1 MESGSP
7 RNMEGHQRGGVVL
20 IVALLMLVS
29 MPYSSIAA
37 EQDGS
42 CCSSQEFDLFL
53 IGSADDGSL
62 SPFDS
67 DLDEEFDQFVT
78 PSIQGLVEI
87 GTWEVDWGLQG
98 DYSDST
104 WEFRIPYEVESA
116 AGIQINATIGVN
128 IGSTYFEGDAGAGL
142 FLTNLGE
149 VVIPVE
155 VLAGEVRSGDKI
167 KLTFSVRS
175 LSFSSPGDEA
185 GIRFIWGTD
194 DFPGR
199 ISMKFPLVS
208 IDMKEPSVND
218 RLVYFPILLKSG
230 FGDRMWSSS
239 SGGMTVASNT
249 ISDSPIATPTNNGV
263 EVTFAW
269 EIPESADSGTY
280 MVAFHLEPQTS
291 LRIEANRTYDIV
303 AGDGGSNAGGW
314 YPAVE
319 PLRTGGTNLLVDVSA
334 KFDGE
339 SVQRE
344 VTIEFDGAMSQWVR
358 WGLDNIGNNS
368 LSSNS
373 WWRNLRTY
381 SDSVTNSEYNNGQVD
396 DSEIA
401 ALNSHL
407 VGSASDM
414 RSFLANGLYLDAESI
429 LGINPVNLGPTEITI
444 DLGHTR
450 AFSAESVT
458 IRIDTSHNVNP
469 GERQQLIESFI
480 RPSDDDLYTK
490 VELRV
495 EIRSSAL
502 QGLGGVAAEDI
513 DAKHRRW
520 IIFEKVTIE
529 ESDLDTEETFRVEFV
544 PTGGALYSP
553 LVSAMVSVFM
563 LVLALGLGMA
573 MTRKRA
579 RAPTMLTVVILGGLS
594 LALYVLGLDM
604 PFVLGVVS
612 SSMLLVFPVALVSPR
627 SDFAERRERGHR
639 PSAKV
644 NCPKCGESIPVESEV
659 RPLRLECI
667 SCESILRLE

>member
-1 MESGSP
+1 M
-7 RNMEGHQRGGVVL
+7 
-20 IVALLMLVS
+20 I
-29 MPYSSIAA
+29 
-37 EQDGS
+37 
-42 CCSSQEFDLFL
+42 
-53 IGSADDGSL
+53 
-62 SPFDS
+62 
-67 DLDEEFDQFVT
+67 T
-78 PSIQGLVEI
+78 
-87 GTWEVDWGLQG
+87 VD
-98 DYSDST
+98 
-104 WEFRIPYEVESA
+104 
-116 AGIQINATIGVN
+116 
-128 IGSTYFEGDAGAGL
+128 
-142 FLTNLGE
+142 
-149 VVIPVE
+149 

-175 LSFSSPGDEA
+175 LSFSSPGDDA

-194 DFPGR
+194 EFSGR

-208 IDMKEPSVND
+208 IDMKEPSVNG

-230 FGDRMWSSS
+230 FGDRMWSAST
-239 SGGMTVASNT
+239 GGMVVASNA
-249 ISDSPIATPTNNGV
+249 IPDSPIATPTNNGV

-269 EIPESADSGTY
+269 QMPESADSGSY
-280 MVAFHLEPQTS
+280 MVAFHLIPQTA
-291 LRIEANRTYDIV
+291 LRIEANRTYNIV
-303 AGDGGSNAGGW
+303 AGEGGGGTGGW

-319 PLRTGGTNLLVDVSA
+319 PLRTGGTNLLVDVNA
-334 KFDGE
+334 KFDGDMVE
-339 SVQRE
+339 RE
-344 VTIEFDGAMSQWVR
+344 VIIEFDGAMSQWVR

-381 SDSVTNSEYNNGQVD
+381 SDSITSAEYNNGQVD

-414 RSFLANGLYLDAESI
+414 KSFFANGLYLDAESI
-429 LGINPVNLGPTEITI
+429 LGVNPVNLGPTEITI

-458 IRIDTSHNVNP
+458 IRIDTSHKINA

-490 VELRV
+490 VELDV
-495 EIRSSAL
+495 QIRSTAL

-520 IIFEKVTIE
+520 IIFEIVTIE
-529 ESDLDTEETFRVEFV
+529 ESDLDTEESFRVEFV

-573 MTRKRA
+573 MTRRRA
-579 RAPTMLTVVILGGLS
+579 RVPTMLTVVVLGGLS

-627 SDFAERRERGHR
+627 SNFSEGRERGKR
-639 PSAKV
+639 ATAQVK
-644 NCPKCGESIPVESEV
+644 CPKCGVSNAVESDV
-659 RPLRLECI
+659 RPLRLEC
-667 SCESILRLE
+667 SGCESTLRLE

>member
-1 MESGSP
+1 MQGPE
-7 RNMEGHQRGGVVL
+7 RGGAVL
-20 IVALLMLVS
+20 IVALLMLVII
-29 MPYSSIAA
+29 PYSPVSAD
-37 EQDGS
+37 QDGA

-53 IGSADDGSL
+53 VGSADDGSL

-67 DLDEEFDQFVT
+67 DLDEKFEQFVT

-87 GTWEVDWGLQG
+87 GTWETNWGLQG
-98 DYSDST
+98 DYPDST
-104 WEFRIPYEVESA
+104 WEFRIPYEVEAA

-142 FLTNLGE
+142 FLQNEGE
-149 VVIPVE
+149 VVISVD

-175 LSFSSPGDEA
+175 LSFSSPGDDA
-185 GIRFIWGTD
+185 GIRFMWGTD
-194 DFPGR
+194 EFSGR

-208 IDMKEPSVND
+208 IDMKEPSVNG
-218 RLVYFPILLKSG
+218 RLVYFPVLLKSG
-230 FGDRMWSSS
+230 FGDRMWSAS
-239 SGGMTVASNT
+239 SGGMVVASNT

-269 EIPESADSGTY
+269 QMPESADSGSY
-280 MVAFHLEPQTS
+280 MVAFHLIPQTA
-291 LRIEANRTYDIV
+291 LRIEANRTYDIA
-303 AGDGGSNAGGW
+303 AGEGGGGSGSW

-319 PLRTGGTNLLVDVSA
+319 PLRTGGANLLVDVDA
-334 KFDGE
+334 KFDGDMVE
-339 SVQRE
+339 RE

-381 SDSVTNSEYNNGQVD
+381 SDSITNSEYNNGQVD

-414 RSFLANGLYLDAESI
+414 KSFFANGLYLDAESI
-429 LGINPVNLGPTEITI
+429 LGVNPVNLGPTEITI

-458 IRIDTSHNVNP
+458 IRIDTYHNINT

-480 RPSDDDLYTK
+480 RPSDDDLYTN
-490 VELRV
+490 VELDV
-495 EIRSSAL
+495 QIRSTAL

-520 IIFEKVTIE
+520 IIFEIVTIE
-529 ESDLDTEETFRVEFV
+529 ESELDTEESFRVEFV

-573 MTRKRA
+573 MTRRRA
-579 RAPTMLTVVILGGLS
+579 RVPTMLTVVVLGGLS

-627 SDFAERRERGHR
+627 SDFSERREKGTLANTH
-639 PSAKV
+639 V
-644 NCPKCGESIPVESEV
+644 NCPKCGVSNPVESDV
-659 RPLRLECI
+659 RPLRIECTG
-667 SCESILRLE
+667 CESTLRLE

>member
-1 MESGSP
+1 MQAP
-7 RNMEGHQRGGVVL
+7 QRGGAVL
-20 IVALLMLVS
+20 IVALLMLVI
-29 MPYSSIAA
+29 MPYSPVAA
-37 EQDGS
+37 DQDGA
-42 CCSSQEFDLFL
+42 CCISQDFDLYL
-53 IGSADDGSL
+53 TGSADEGSL

-67 DLDEEFDQFVT
+67 DLDEKFEQFVT

-87 GTWEVDWGLQG
+87 GSWETTWGLTG
-98 DYSDST
+98 DYPDST
-104 WEFRIPYEVESA
+104 WEFRIPYEVEAA
-116 AGIQINATIGVN
+116 AGIQVNATIGVN

-142 FLTNLGE
+142 FLTNEGE
-149 VVIPVE
+149 VVISVE

-175 LSFSSPGDEA
+175 LSFSSPGDDA

-194 DFPGR
+194 EFSGR

-208 IDMKEPSVND
+208 IDMKEPSVNG

-230 FGDRMWSSS
+230 FGDRMWSAST
-239 SGGMTVASNT
+239 GGLVVASNALP
-249 ISDSPIATPTNNGV
+249 DSPIATPTNNGV

-269 EIPESADSGTY
+269 QMPESADSGSY
-280 MVAFHLEPQTS
+280 MVAFHLTPQTA
-291 LRIEANRTYDIV
+291 LRIEANRTYNIV
-303 AGDGGSNAGGW
+303 AGEGGGGTGGW

-319 PLRTGGTNLLVDVSA
+319 PLRTGGTNLLVDVNA
-334 KFDGE
+334 KFEGDMVG
-339 SVQRE
+339 RE

-381 SDSVTNSEYNNGQVD
+381 SDSITSAEYNNGQVD

-407 VGSASDM
+407 VGSAADM
-414 RSFLANGLYLDAESI
+414 KSFFANGLYLDAESI
-429 LGINPVNLGPTEITI
+429 LGVNPVNLGPTEITI

-458 IRIDTSHNVNP
+458 IRIDTSHDIIA

-490 VELRV
+490 VELDV
-495 EIRSSAL
+495 QIRSSAL

-520 IIFEKVTIE
+520 IIFEIVTIE
-529 ESDLDTEETFRVEFV
+529 ESDLDTEESFRVEFV

-573 MTRKRA
+573 MTRRRA
-579 RAPTMLTVVILGGLS
+579 RVPTMLTVVVLGGLS

-627 SDFAERRERGHR
+627 SDFSERREGGKQA
-639 PSAKV
+639 SAHVK
-644 NCPKCGESIPVESEV
+644 CPKCGVSNAVESDV
-659 RPLRLECI
+659 RPLRVEC
-667 SCESILRLE
+667 SGCESTLRLE

>member
-1 MESGSP
+1 MQGP
-7 RNMEGHQRGGVVL
+7 QRGGVLLV
-20 IVALLMLVS
+20 VTLLMLVII
-29 MPYSSIAA
+29 PYSPVSAD
-37 EQDGS
+37 QDGA

-53 IGSADDGSL
+53 VGSADDGAL

-67 DLDEEFDQFVT
+67 DLDERFEQFVT

-87 GTWEVDWGLQG
+87 GTWETNWGLEG
-98 DYSDST
+98 DYPDST
-104 WEFRIPYEVESA
+104 WEFRIPYEVEAA

-142 FLTNLGE
+142 FLQNEGE
-149 VVIPVE
+149 VGISVD

-175 LSFSSPGDEA
+175 LSFSSPGDDA
-185 GIRFIWGTD
+185 GIRFMWGTD
-194 DFPGR
+194 EFSGR

-208 IDMKEPSVND
+208 IDMKEPSING
-218 RLVYFPILLKSG
+218 RLVYFPVLLKSG
-230 FGDRMWSSS
+230 FGDRMWSAS
-239 SGGMTVASNT
+239 SGGMVVASNT

-269 EIPESADSGTY
+269 QMPESADSGSY
-280 MVAFHLEPQTS
+280 MVAFHLIPQTA
-291 LRIEANRTYDIV
+291 LRIEANRTYDIA
-303 AGDGGSNAGGW
+303 AGEGGGGSGSW

-319 PLRTGGTNLLVDVSA
+319 PLRTGGTNLLVDVDA
-334 KFDGE
+334 KFDGDTVE
-339 SVQRE
+339 RE

-381 SDSVTNSEYNNGQVD
+381 SDSITNSEYNNGQVD

-414 RSFLANGLYLDAESI
+414 KSFFANGLYLDAESI
-429 LGINPVNLGPTEITI
+429 LGVNPVNLGPTEITI

-458 IRIDTSHNVNP
+458 IRIDTSHNINT

-480 RPSDDDLYTK
+480 RPSDDDLYTN
-490 VELRV
+490 VELDV
-495 EIRSSAL
+495 QIRSTAL

-520 IIFEKVTIE
+520 IIFEIVTIE
-529 ESDLDTEETFRVEFV
+529 ESELDSEESFRVEFV

-573 MTRKRA
+573 MTRRRA
-579 RAPTMLTVVILGGLS
+579 RVPTMLTVVVLGGLS

-627 SDFAERRERGHR
+627 SDFSERREKGTRANTH
-639 PSAKV
+639 V
-644 NCPKCGESIPVESEV
+644 NCPKCGVSNPVESDV
-659 RPLRLECI
+659 RPLRIECTG
-667 SCESILRLE
+667 CESTLRLE

>member
-1 MESGSP
+1 
-7 RNMEGHQRGGVVL
+7 MEGAQRGSGVL
-20 IVALLMLVS
+20 IVALLMMVS
-29 MPYSSIAA
+29 LPYSPAAA
-37 EQDGS
+37 EEDGACCESQDF
-42 CCSSQEFDLFL
+42 ELYL
-53 IGSADDGSL
+53 LGSADDGSL

-67 DLDEEFDQFVT
+67 DLDEEFEQFVT

-87 GTWEVDWGLQG
+87 GTWEITWGLLG
-98 DYSDST
+98 NYPDAT

-116 AGIQINATIGVN
+116 AGIQINATVGVN

-142 FLTNLGE
+142 FLTNEGE

-155 VLAGEVRSGDKI
+155 VLAGEVRSGDKV

-175 LSFSSPGDEA
+175 LSFSSPGDDA
-185 GIRFIWGTD
+185 GIRFVWGTD
-194 DFPGR
+194 EFTGR

-208 IDMKEPSVND
+208 IDMKEPSVNG

-230 FGDRMWSSS
+230 FGDRMWSAS
-239 SGGMTVASNT
+239 SGGLNVASDT
-249 ISDSPIATPTNNGV
+249 IPDSPIATPTNNGV

-269 EIPESADSGTY
+269 QIPESAESGTY
-280 MVAFHLEPQTS
+280 LVAFHLTPQTS
-291 LRIEANRTYDIV
+291 LRIEANRTYDIA
-303 AGDGGSNAGGW
+303 AGEGGSNTGGW

-319 PLRTGGTNLLVDVSA
+319 PLRTGGTSLMVDVEA
-334 KFDGE
+334 KFDGD
-339 SVQRE
+339 SVERE

-381 SDSVTNSEYNNGQVD
+381 SDSIPNSEFNNGQVD

-414 RSFLANGLYLDAESI
+414 KSFLANGLYLDAESI
-429 LGINPVNLGPTEITI
+429 LGVNPVNLGPTEISI

-458 IRIDTSHNVNP
+458 IRIDTSHQVDA

-480 RPSDDDLYTK
+480 RPSDDELYTN
-490 VELRV
+490 VELKV
-495 EIRSSAL
+495 EIRSTAL

-513 DAKHRRW
+513 EAKHRRW
-520 IIFEKVTIE
+520 ILLEVVTIDE
-529 ESDLDTEETFRVEFV
+529 DDLDPEASFRVEFV

-563 LVLALGLGMA
+563 LVLALGLGMV

-579 RAPTMLTVVILGGLS
+579 RVPSMLTVVVLGGLS

-604 PFVLGVVS
+604 PFVLGVVA

-627 SDFAERRERGHR
+627 SDFAERTGGTKRANAH
-639 PSAKV
+639 V
-644 NCPKCGESIPVESEV
+644 NCPNCGESNPVESDV
-659 RPLRLECI
+659 RPLRLECVGCG
-667 SCESILRLE
+667 STLRLE

>member
-1 MESGSP
+1 
-7 RNMEGHQRGGVVL
+7 MEGPQRGGVVL
-20 IVALLMLVS
+20 VVALLMLIS
-29 MPYSSIAA
+29 IPYSPVAA
-37 EQDGS
+37 EEDGS
-42 CCSSQEFDLFL
+42 CCVSQDFDLFL
-53 IGSADDGSL
+53 LGSADDGSL

-67 DLDEEFDQFVT
+67 DLDEEFEQFVT

-87 GTWEVDWGLQG
+87 GTWEITWGLQG
-98 DYSDST
+98 DYPDST

-116 AGIQINATIGVN
+116 AGIQINATVGVN

-142 FLTNLGE
+142 FLTNEGE

-155 VLAGEVRSGDKI
+155 VIADEVRSGDRI

-175 LSFSSPGDEA
+175 LSFSSPGDDA
-185 GIRFIWGTD
+185 GIRFVWGTD
-194 DFPGR
+194 EFAGR

-208 IDMKEPSVND
+208 IDMKEPSVNG

-230 FGDRMWSSS
+230 FGDRMWSAS
-239 SGGMTVASNT
+239 SGGMAVASNT

-269 EIPESADSGTY
+269 QIPESSESGTY
-280 MVAFHLEPQTS
+280 VVAFHLTPQTS
-291 LRIEANRTYDIV
+291 LRIEANRTYDIG
-303 AGDGGSNAGGW
+303 AGEDGSNTGGW

-319 PLRTGGTNLLVDVSA
+319 PLRTGGTNLLVDVEA
-334 KFDGE
+334 KFDGD

-344 VTIEFDGAMSQWVR
+344 VKIEFDGAMSQWVR

-381 SDSVTNSEYNNGQVD
+381 SDSIPNSEYNNGQVD

-414 RSFLANGLYLDAESI
+414 KSFLANGLYLDAESI
-429 LGINPVNLGPTEITI
+429 LGVNPVNLGPTEITI

-458 IRIDTSHNVNP
+458 IRIDTSHKVNA

-490 VELRV
+490 VELKV
-495 EIRSSAL
+495 EIRSTAL

-513 DAKHRRW
+513 EAKHRRW
-520 IIFEKVTIE
+520 ILLEMVTIDE
-529 ESDLDTEETFRVEFV
+529 DDLDPEASFRVEFV

-563 LVLALGLGMA
+563 LVLALGLGMV

-579 RAPTMLTVVILGGLS
+579 RAPSMLTVVVLGGLS

-604 PFVLGVVS
+604 PFVLGVVA

-627 SDFAERRERGHR
+627 SNFAERGDVGKRA
-639 PSAKV
+639 SAHV
-644 NCPKCGESIPVESEV
+644 NCPKCGESNAVESEV

-667 SCESILRLE
+667 GCESTLRLE

>member
-1 MESGSP
+1 MESESP
-7 RNMEGHQRGGVVL
+7 RNMEGHQRGAVVL

-29 MPYSSIAA
+29 MPYSSIVA

-42 CCSSQEFDLFL
+42 CCISQEFDLFL

-67 DLDEEFDQFVT
+67 DLDEEFEQFVT

-142 FLTNLGE
+142 FLTNVGE

-208 IDMKEPSVND
+208 IDMKEPSVNG

-230 FGDRMWSSS
+230 FGDRMWSAS

-249 ISDSPIATPTNNGV
+249 IADSPIATPTNNGV

-269 EIPESADSGTY
+269 QMPESTDFGSY
-280 MVAFHLEPQTS
+280 MVAFHLEPQTA

-303 AGDGGSNAGGW
+303 AGDGGSNTGGW

-339 SVQRE
+339 AVQRE

-469 GERQQLIESFI
+469 GERQQLIESFL

-529 ESDLDTEETFRVEFV
+529 ESDLDTEGTFRVEFV

-579 RAPTMLTVVILGGLS
+579 RAPTMLTVIVLGGLS

-612 SSMLLVFPVALVSPR
+612 SSMLLIFPVALVSPR
-627 SDFAERRERGHR
+627 TDFAKRREGRKR
-639 PSAKV
+639 SSAKI

>member
-1 MESGSP
+1 
-7 RNMEGHQRGGVVL
+7 
-20 IVALLMLVS
+20 
-29 MPYSSIAA
+29 
-37 EQDGS
+37 
-42 CCSSQEFDLFL
+42 
-53 IGSADDGSL
+53 
-62 SPFDS
+62 
-67 DLDEEFDQFVT
+67 
-78 PSIQGLVEI
+78 
-87 GTWEVDWGLQG
+87 
-98 DYSDST
+98 
-104 WEFRIPYEVESA
+104 
-116 AGIQINATIGVN
+116 
-128 IGSTYFEGDAGAGL
+128 
-142 FLTNLGE
+142 
-149 VVIPVE
+149 
-155 VLAGEVRSGDKI
+155 
-167 KLTFSVRS
+167 
-175 LSFSSPGDEA
+175 
-185 GIRFIWGTD
+185 
-194 DFPGR
+194 
-199 ISMKFPLVS
+199 MKFPLVS

-230 FGDRMWSSS
+230 FGDRMWSAS
-239 SGGMTVASNT
+239 SGGMIVASNT
-249 ISDSPIATPTNNGV
+249 IADSPIATPTNNGV

-280 MVAFHLEPQTS
+280 MVSFHLEPQTS

-612 SSMLLVFPVALVSPR
+612 SSMLLIFPVALVSPR
-627 SDFAERRERGHR
+627 SDFTERRGRGQR
-639 PSAKV
+639 PSAHV
-644 NCPKCGESIPVESEV
+644 NCPNCGESNPVESEV

-667 SCESILRLE
+667 GCKSTLRLE

>member
-1 MESGSP
+1 MKIKTCLL
-7 RNMEGHQRGGVVL
+7 L
-20 IVALLMLVS
+20 IFTSTLLM
-29 MPYSSIAA
+29 ACKA
-37 EQDGS
+37 EILEIDIKSKDVFSAVNGEEEVV
-42 CCSSQEFDLFL
+42 EFEAKFSNF
-53 IGSADDGSL
+53 GE
-62 SPFDS
+62 
-67 DLDEEFDQFVT
+67 LDEESRAQVEALEN
-78 PSIQGLVEI
+78 ILVKFMEI
-87 GTWEVDWGLQG
+87 TDFELETTDMG
-98 DYSDST
+98 
-104 WEFRIPYEVESA
+104 YEVTLEGEMPITNQDLDTAYYVHVASSEIFDGFTFLELRTGSEFQNLSNQMSA
-116 AGIQINATIGVN
+116 INFMLSPDEFHPT
-128 IGSTYFEGDAGAGL
+128 
-142 FLTNLGE
+142 
-149 VVIPVE
+149 
-155 VLAGEVRSGDKI
+155 KI
-167 KLTFSVRS
+167 KLRGKNVQVIIPATEIDGKSYLLYR
-175 LSFSSPGDEA
+175 
-185 GIRFIWGTD
+185 GIVD
-194 DFPGR
+194 GR

-208 IDMKEPSVND
+208 IDMKEPSVNG
-218 RLVYFPILLKSG
+218 RLVYFPVLLKSG
-230 FGDRMWSSS
+230 FGDRMWSAS
-239 SGGMTVASNT
+239 SGGMVVASNT

-269 EIPESADSGTY
+269 QMPESADSGSY
-280 MVAFHLEPQTS
+280 MVAFHLIPQTA

-303 AGDGGSNAGGW
+303 AGEGGGGSGSW

-319 PLRTGGTNLLVDVSA
+319 PLRTGGTNLLVDVDA
-334 KFDGE
+334 KFDGDMVE
-339 SVQRE
+339 RE
-344 VTIEFDGAMSQWVR
+344 VKIEFDGAMSQWVR

-381 SDSVTNSEYNNGQVD
+381 SDSITNSEYNNGQVD

-414 RSFLANGLYLDAESI
+414 KSFFANGLYLDAESI
-429 LGINPVNLGPTEITI
+429 LGVNPVNLGPTEITI
-444 DLGHTR
+444 DLGNTR

-458 IRIDTSHNVNP
+458 IRIDTSHKINA

-490 VELRV
+490 VELDV
-495 EIRSSAL
+495 QIRSTAL

-520 IIFEKVTIE
+520 IIFEIVTIE
-529 ESDLDTEETFRVEFV
+529 ESELDTEESFRVEFV

-573 MTRKRA
+573 MTRRRA
-579 RAPTMLTVVILGGLS
+579 RVPTMLTVVVLGGLS

-627 SDFAERRERGHR
+627 SDFSERRQKGTRANTH
-639 PSAKV
+639 V
-644 NCPKCGESIPVESEV
+644 NCPKCGVSNPVESDV
-659 RPLRLECI
+659 RPLRLECTG
-667 SCESILRLE
+667 CESTLRLE

>member
-1 MESGSP
+1 MQGP
-7 RNMEGHQRGGVVL
+7 QRGGVLL
-20 IVALLMLVS
+20 IVTLLMLVII
-29 MPYSSIAA
+29 PYSPVSAD
-37 EQDGS
+37 QDGA

-53 IGSADDGSL
+53 VGSADDGSL

-67 DLDEEFDQFVT
+67 DLDEKFEQFVT

-87 GTWEVDWGLQG
+87 GTWETNWGLQG
-98 DYSDST
+98 DYPDST
-104 WEFRIPYEVESA
+104 WEFRIPYEVEAA

-142 FLTNLGE
+142 FLQNEGE
-149 VVIPVE
+149 VGISVD

-175 LSFSSPGDEA
+175 LSFSSPGDDA
-185 GIRFIWGTD
+185 GIRFMWGTD
-194 DFPGR
+194 EFSGR

-208 IDMKEPSVND
+208 IDMKEPSING
-218 RLVYFPILLKSG
+218 RLVYFPVLLKSG
-230 FGDRMWSSS
+230 FGDRMWSAS
-239 SGGMTVASNT
+239 SGGMVVASNT

-269 EIPESADSGTY
+269 QMPESADSGSY
-280 MVAFHLEPQTS
+280 MVAFHLIPQTA
-291 LRIEANRTYDIV
+291 LRIEANRTYDIT
-303 AGDGGSNAGGW
+303 AGEGGGGSGSW

-319 PLRTGGTNLLVDVSA
+319 PLRTGGTNLLVDVDA
-334 KFDGE
+334 KFDGDTVE
-339 SVQRE
+339 RE

-381 SDSVTNSEYNNGQVD
+381 SDSITNSEYNNGQVD

-414 RSFLANGLYLDAESI
+414 KSFFANGLYLDAESI
-429 LGINPVNLGPTEITI
+429 LGVNPVNLGPTEITI
-444 DLGHTR
+444 DLGQTR

-458 IRIDTSHNVNP
+458 IRIDTSHNINT

-480 RPSDDDLYTK
+480 RPSDDDLYTN
-490 VELRV
+490 VELDV
-495 EIRSSAL
+495 QIRSTAL

-520 IIFEKVTIE
+520 IIFEIVTIE
-529 ESDLDTEETFRVEFV
+529 ESELDTEESFRVEFV

-573 MTRKRA
+573 MTRRRA
-579 RAPTMLTVVILGGLS
+579 RVPTMLTVVVLGGLS

-627 SDFAERRERGHR
+627 SDFSERREKGTRANTH
-639 PSAKV
+639 V
-644 NCPKCGESIPVESEV
+644 NCPKCGVTNPVESDV
-659 RPLRLECI
+659 RPLRIECTG
-667 SCESILRLE
+667 CESTLRLE

>member
-1 MESGSP
+1 MQGP
-7 RNMEGHQRGGVVL
+7 QRGGVLL
-20 IVALLMLVS
+20 IVTLLMLIII
-29 MPYSSIAA
+29 PYSPVSAD
-37 EQDGS
+37 QDGA

-53 IGSADDGSL
+53 VGSADDGSL

-67 DLDEEFDQFVT
+67 DLDEKFEQFVT

-87 GTWEVDWGLQG
+87 GTWETNWGLQG
-98 DYSDST
+98 DYPDST
-104 WEFRIPYEVESA
+104 WEFRIPYEVEAA

-142 FLTNLGE
+142 FLQNEGE
-149 VVIPVE
+149 VVISVD

-175 LSFSSPGDEA
+175 LSFSSPGDDA
-185 GIRFIWGTD
+185 GIRFMWGTD
-194 DFPGR
+194 EFSGR

-208 IDMKEPSVND
+208 IDMKEPSVNG
-218 RLVYFPILLKSG
+218 RLVYFPVLLKSG
-230 FGDRMWSSS
+230 FGDRMWSAS
-239 SGGMTVASNT
+239 SGGMVVASNT

-269 EIPESADSGTY
+269 QMPESADSGSY
-280 MVAFHLEPQTS
+280 MVAFHLIPQTA

-303 AGDGGSNAGGW
+303 AGEGGGGSGSW

-319 PLRTGGTNLLVDVSA
+319 PLRTGGTNLLVDVDA
-334 KFDGE
+334 KFDGDMVE
-339 SVQRE
+339 RE

-381 SDSVTNSEYNNGQVD
+381 SDSITNSEYNNGQVD

-414 RSFLANGLYLDAESI
+414 KSFFANGLYLDAESI
-429 LGINPVNLGPTEITI
+429 LGVNPVNLGPTEITI

-458 IRIDTSHNVNP
+458 IRIDTYHNINT

-480 RPSDDDLYTK
+480 RPSDDDLYTN
-490 VELRV
+490 VELDV
-495 EIRSSAL
+495 QIRSTAL

-520 IIFEKVTIE
+520 IIFEIVTIE
-529 ESDLDTEETFRVEFV
+529 ESELDTEESFRVEFV

-573 MTRKRA
+573 MTRRRA
-579 RAPTMLTVVILGGLS
+579 RVPTMLTVVVLGGLS

-627 SDFAERRERGHR
+627 SDFSERREKGTLANTH
-639 PSAKV
+639 V
-644 NCPKCGESIPVESEV
+644 NCPKCGVSNPVESDV
-659 RPLRLECI
+659 RPLRIECTG
-667 SCESILRLE
+667 CESTLRLE